1 MPARVAAVVSDV
13 RKCPLYKVDERLI
26 FSPPAVSTDGQT
38 LVCGNAVRTLW
49 GPVDRVLRGGTPV
62 QFSRTY
68 CGGCP
73 GSKAWFKLSV
83 LRDEGMGARSDA
95 DVIAEILPTLPLF
108 SGIAPASL
116 TASARLWEM
125 VSYPAR
131 SELLRRGEP
140 GQAFL
145 VILEGTADVVQRDE
159 SGSENVLAT
168 LARGDC
174 LGEMSLITGNPI
186 SATARAHNGVTALRV
201 GREHFPQLL
210 ATIPALSF
218 KLAKI
223 LAQRLARTGAWI
235 SDELK
240 KGVLGKFELLS
251 PFELIQSMSVN
262 AQTGTIHVRN
272 GDTEGRLYFEGG
284 QIYEFRIAGKDDME
298 AFFDFLRW
306 QQGTFRLEPGK
317 QGDTM
322 RRVKSD
328 TMGLLLEGM
337 RRIDERTR
345 VTRKK
350 KA

>member
-1 MPARVAAVVSDV
+1 MPARVAATVTAV
-13 RKCPLYKVDERLI
+13 RGCPLYKEGERLI

-38 LVCGNAVRTLW
+38 LVCCLAVQTLW
-49 GPVDRVLRGGTPV
+49 KPVDRVLRGDTPL
-62 QFSRTY
+62 QFSRLY
-68 CGGCP
+68 CGGCSE
-73 GSKAWFKLSV
+73 GKAWFKLV
-83 LRDEGMGARSDA
+83 HLRDEGAGLKSDA
-95 DVIAEILPTLPLF
+95 DAVAETLPTLPLF
-108 SGIAPASL
+108 SGIAPASVA
-116 TASARLWEM
+116 ASARLWEM

-131 SELLRRGEP
+131 SELLRKGEP

-145 VILEGTADVVQRDE
+145 VLLEGKVDVVQRDE
-159 SGSENVLAT
+159 AGGENVLAT
-168 LARGDC
+168 LGRGDC
-174 LGEMSLITGNPI
+174 LGEMSLITGNPV
-186 SATARAHNGVTALRV
+186 SATARARTGVTALRV

-223 LAQRLARTGAWI
+223 LAHRLARTGAWI

-251 PFELIQSMSVN
+251 PFELVQSMSVN
-262 AQTGTIHVRN
+262 AQTGTIHVRR
-272 GDTEGRLYFEGG
+272 GDVEGRLYFEGG
-284 QIYEFRIAGKDDME
+284 QLYEFRFGGQEDLD

-317 QGDTM
+317 REETL

-337 RRIDERTR
+337 RRIDETSRR
-345 VTRKK
+345 
-350 KA
+350 

>member
-1 MPARVAAVVSDV
+1 MPARVAASVTNV
-13 RKCPLYKVDERLI
+13 RKCPLYKDGERLI
-26 FSPPAVSTDGQT
+26 FAPPAVSTDGQT
-38 LVCGNAVRTLW
+38 LVCGIAVQTLW
-49 GPVDRVLRGGTPV
+49 LPVDRVLRGETPV

-73 GSKAWFKLSV
+73 GCKAWFKLTL
-83 LRDEGMGARSDA
+83 LRDEGLGAKSDA
-95 DVIAEILPTLPLF
+95 DAVAEILPTLPLF
-108 SGIAPASL
+108 SGIAPGSLAAS
-116 TASARLWEM
+116 SRLWEW

-131 SELLRRGEP
+131 SELLRKGEP

-145 VILEGTADVVQRDE
+145 VILEGTVEIVQRDE
-159 SGSENVLAT
+159 SGGENLLAT

-174 LGEMSLITGNPI
+174 LGEMSLITGNPV
-186 SATARAHNGVTALRV
+186 SAAARARSGVTALRV
-201 GREHFPQLL
+201 SRERFPQLL

-223 LAQRLARTGAWI
+223 LAHRLARTGAWI

-251 PFELIQSMSVN
+251 PFELVQSMSVN
-262 AQTGTIHVRN
+262 AQTGTIHVRR
-272 GDTEGRLYFEGG
+272 GEVEGRLYFEGG
-284 QIYEFRIAGKDDME
+284 QIYEFKIGGKDDLDT
-298 AFFDFLRW
+298 FFDFLRW

-337 RRIDERTR
+337 RRIDE
-345 VTRKK
+345 
-350 KA
+350 KALAQPKA